1 MQLIEGIEV
10 SLVLPRGDVYTETDG
25 FIESC
30 VVLSEQPAAANPIAV
45 FLSQSPDTASSKSMA
60 MIPH

>member
-1 MQLIEGIEV
+1 M
-10 SLVLPRGDVYTETDG
+10 SLDLPGGFVYTETDG
-25 FIESC
+25 FVESC
-30 VVLSEQPAAANPIAV
+30 VVLNEQPAPANPIAV